1 MCKQDTESV
10 KVAPESVL
18 ISNRGNLE
26 GTHLTRF
33 SPGGGLSPYT
43 DENNLRAPFRSIL
56 SARCGKMYPPPK
68 NFFLQFFFSKRLK
81 FHSEISPT
89 YLDILREVAKLTVL
103 A

>member
-18 ISNRGNLE
+18 SNSGNLE

-33 SPGGGLSPYT
+33 SQGLGRGLSPGVISVH
-43 DENNLRAPFRSIL
+43 R
-56 SARCGKMYPPPK
+56 
-68 NFFLQFFFSKRLK
+68 FSQL
-81 FHSEISPT
+81 
-89 YLDILREVAKLTVL
+89 L

>member
-68 NFFLQFFFSKRLK
+68 KIFFAVLFQQTL
-81 FHSEISPT
+81 EIS
-89 YLDILREVAKLTVL
+89 
-103 A
+103 